1 MDSSGPRDLVIS
13 PNVSIVFEN
22 AHSRTLLMGR
32 GVARFEA
39 LLRKQEASSAGGGGG
54 YGGRGFRL
62 PGSATGSTVEVV
74 TIRLPLPTSNT
85 EYLGLGTDYS
95 YTLDV
100 GGAGAAASVTITAK
114 SSFGALCGLE
124 TLAQL
129 AHDGRLGRVHI
140 ADAPQYPH
148 RGLMLDTGRRFHP
161 VLLVKTFLDGV
172 SNSY

>member
-1 MDSSGPRDLVIS
+1 
-13 PNVSIVFEN
+13 
-22 AHSRTLLMGR
+22 MGR
-32 GVARFEA
+32 GLARFEA

-62 PGSATGSTVEVV
+62 PGSAQGSTVVEVV
-74 TIRLPLPTSNT
+74 IVHLPVATSNT
-85 EYLGLGTDYS
+85 EYLGLSTDYS
-95 YTLDV
+95 YTLDI
-100 GGAGAAASVTITAK
+100 GGAAAPVTITAN

-140 ADAPQYPH
+140 VDTPQYPH

-161 VLLVKTFLDGV
+161 VPLVKKFLDGV
-172 SNSY
+172 SNIALPSNSPHLHTPTPPQTRAYDAGFRWRL